1 MHRIGT
7 LRAHRAQ
14 NRNRGR
20 NGFLGGAPA
29 MVIEEKVSI
38 DAPLAVVWQVFSGF
52 EGWNDWTS
60 ACELCH
66 FQEGKEMA
74 PGACVSFVVRPLV
87 FPVRVAPRIVKC
99 EPGREVVW
107 EGGRLG
113 IHAVHTWKFREE
125 NGNTLLVSSECF
137 SGPLLWFGKLI
148 LVPSRLHTLTR
159 ELLAGIKREAEARA
173 RARILQ
179 EANP

>member
-1 MHRIGT
+1 
-7 LRAHRAQ
+7 
-14 NRNRGR
+14 
-20 NGFLGGAPA
+20 

-38 DAPLAVVWQVFSGF
+38 NAPLAVVWQVFSGF

-74 PGACVSFVVRPLV
+74 SGACVSFVVRPLV
-87 FPVRVAPRIVKC
+87 FPVRVAPRIAKC

-113 IHAVHTWKFREE
+113 IHAVHAWRFHEE
-125 NGNTLLVSSECF
+125 NGKTLLLSSERF

-148 LVPSRLHTLTR
+148 LVPSRLHALTR
-159 ELLAGIKREAEARA
+159 ELLAGIKREAEART
-173 RARILQ
+173 RARSLQ

>member
-1 MHRIGT
+1 
-7 LRAHRAQ
+7 
-14 NRNRGR
+14 
-20 NGFLGGAPA
+20 

-60 ACELCH
+60 ACKLCR

-74 PGACVSFVVRPLV
+74 SGACVSFVIRPLV
-87 FPVRVAPRIVKC
+87 FPLRVAPRIARC

-113 IHAVHTWKFREE
+113 IHAVHTWKFHKE
-125 NGNTLLVSSECF
+125 GGKTVLLSSERF
-137 SGPLLWFGKLI
+137 SGTLLWFGKLI
-148 LVPSRLHTLTR
+148 LVPSRLRALTR